1 VYRDKERVAQLTDL
15 ATQAMSIE
23 MQTPR
28 TLAESIERT
37 RIGAAAIATQPDGI
51 DLHGPFFLVGF
62 DVRPDDARKGA
73 NSRHIRLP
81 RRLDYA
87 LGYMAGTP
95 SFGMLI
101 SEDNERISQLLQ
113 EYEEPSELRSA
124 VATLTGV
131 GAPRTIQMLNRLG
144 HADPVD
150 PSPRRN
156 LEALIA

>member
-1 VYRDKERVAQLTDL
+1 MFGLMTREKALTPGTF
-15 ATQAMSIE
+15 AYQ
-23 MQTPR
+23 
-28 TLAESIERT
+28 
-37 RIGAAAIATQPDGI
+37 GG
-51 DLHGPFFLVGF
+51 
-62 DVRPDDARKGA
+62 
-73 NSRHIRLP
+73 
-81 RRLDYA
+81 LDYA

-113 EYEEPSELRSA
+113 EYEEPSKLRSA